1 MPNYKVVDA
10 DKLDAGLKYV
20 ADKIRAKGD
29 TTEEMDFPLG
39 YGDAVDA
46 IQKGENLDTELSEQE
61 SLIAKLEAVLDSKAS
76 ASVNLQEKTVT
87 ENGVVLPDEGYD
99 GLSKVIVNVAS
110 SGGENKLAK
119 VMGNKSVEIL
129 AEDLEGVTSL
139 RNYAFYGNTN
149 LGNVTIPATVK
160 TIGSG
165 AFYNCR
171 NMMYLRF
178 PNHTSVPT
186 LSNSNALS
194 GTNADLQILVP
205 ANLLD
210 AWKATTNWSSHAS
223 KIFSI

>member
-1 MPNYKVVDA
+1 MANLERIQAVNLRLQECI
-10 DKLDAGLKYV
+10 DKANSLPDAGSSSTEDLSTILAEQAELIDELKTLL
-20 ADKIRAKGD
+20 A
-29 TTEEMDFPLG
+29 
-39 YGDAVDA
+39 
-46 IQKGENLDTELSEQE
+46 
-61 SLIAKLEAVLDSKAS
+61 SKAT
-76 ASVNLQEKTVT
+76 AEPNLQEKTAT
-87 ENGVVLPDEGYD
+87 ENGEVLPDEWYD

-210 AWKATTNWSSHAS
+210 EWKATTNWSSHAS
-223 KIFSI
+223 KIVSE

>member
-1 MPNYKVVDA
+1 MSNTERIQANNARLQVCINKANSLPN
-10 DKLDAGLKYV
+10 AGSGSSEDLSTVLAEQAEIIQELKTLL
-20 ADKIRAKGD
+20 A
-29 TTEEMDFPLG
+29 
-39 YGDAVDA
+39 
-46 IQKGENLDTELSEQE
+46 
-61 SLIAKLEAVLDSKAS
+61 SKAT
-76 ASVNLQEKTVT
+76 AEPNLQEKTVT
-87 ENGVVLPDEGYD
+87 ENGEVLPDEGYD

-205 ANLLD
+205 AILLD
-210 AWKATTNWSSHAS
+210 EWKATTNWSSHAS
-223 KIFSI
+223 KIVSE

>member
-1 MPNYKVVDA
+1 MANLERIQAVNLRLQECIDKANSLPDA
-10 DKLDAGLKYV
+10 EGGSTEDLSTILAEQAELIDELKTLL
-20 ADKIRAKGD
+20 A
-29 TTEEMDFPLG
+29 
-39 YGDAVDA
+39 
-46 IQKGENLDTELSEQE
+46 
-61 SLIAKLEAVLDSKAS
+61 SKAT
-76 ASVNLQEKTVT
+76 AEPNLQEKTAT
-87 ENGVVLPDEGYD
+87 ENGEVLPDEGYD

-210 AWKATTNWSSHAS
+210 EWKATTNWSSHAS
-223 KIFSI
+223 KIVSE